1 MAVQSHPRQIVFE
14 ILSQKYPPHIQ
25 KRGWRSGSRVGPEF
39 KPPPKK
45 KKERIIR
52 GLGV

>member
-25 KRGWRSGSRVGPEF
+25 KRGWRSGSRVSPEF
-39 KPPPKK
+39 KPQYHQKK
-45 KKERIIR
+45 KSM
-52 GLGV
+52 